1 MFSRLVTATR
11 LPIMATIVFFGF
23 ASVSIHAQSINL
35 NPGLWEY
42 TNELSFGE
50 GRTPQI
56 QVFEDCVTAED
67 LSEGSFMMQDI
78 DACEV
83 VEQQT
88 RFDRMTY
95 VMNCLGPDGT
105 TLAIDARIEFDGDT
119 AQGVIKNTVATP
131 LGDMDMVVNLSARRL
146 GECETNN
153 EPAEDAS
160 EGVTEPAPN

>member
-1 MFSRLVTATR
+1 MLPTATR
-11 LPIMATIVFFGF
+11 LSMF
-23 ASVSIHAQSINL
+23 ALVLLLGIASAPTYAQSINL

-50 GRTPQI
+50 GRTPQT

-67 LSEGSFMMQDI
+67 LSEGTFMMQDI

-95 VMNCLGPDGT
+95 VMNCLGPEGT

-119 AQGVIKNTVATP
+119 AQGVINNTVATP
-131 LGDMDMVVNLSARRL
+131 LGDMDLVVNLSARRL
-146 GECETNN
+146 GECEIND
-153 EPAEDAS
+153 ESDEDAS

>member
-1 MFSRLVTATR
+1 MLPTATR
-11 LPIMATIVFFGF
+11 LSMF
-23 ASVSIHAQSINL
+23 ALVLLLGIASAPTYAQSINL

-50 GRTPQI
+50 GRTPQT

-67 LSEGSFMMQDI
+67 LSEGTFMMQDI

-95 VMNCLGPDGT
+95 VMNCLGPEGT

-119 AQGVIKNTVATP
+119 AQGVINNTVATP

-146 GECETNN
+146 GECEIND